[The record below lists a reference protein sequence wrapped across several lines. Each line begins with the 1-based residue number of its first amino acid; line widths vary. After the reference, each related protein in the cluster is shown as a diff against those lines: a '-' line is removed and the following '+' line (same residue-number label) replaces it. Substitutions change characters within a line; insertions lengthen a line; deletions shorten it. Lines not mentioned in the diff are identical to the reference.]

1 MAEMR
6 INRVVEIAK
15 RRLAIDDRVDLY
27 DDIIDF
33 GSAQEYR
40 RDY

>member
-1 MAEMR
+1 MAEIR
-6 INRVVEIAK
+6 INGVVEIAK
-15 RRLAIDDRVDLY
+15 RRLAINGRVDLY

-33 GSAQEYR
+33 CRAQEYR

>member
-1 MAEMR
+1 MAEIR
-6 INRVVEIAK
+6 INGVVEIAK
-15 RRLAIDDRVDLY
+15 RRLAADDRIDLY
-27 DDIIDF
+27 DDIIDC

>member
-1 MAEMR
+1 MTEIR
-6 INRVVEIAK
+6 INGVVEITK
-15 RRLAIDDRVDLY
+15 RRLAIGDRVDIY
-27 DDIIDF
+27 DDIVDF

>member
-1 MAEMR
+1 MAEIR
-6 INRVVEIAK
+6 INGVVEIAK
-15 RRLAIDDRVDLY
+15 RRLAIDDRVDRY
-27 DDIIDF
+27 DDIVDF